1 MASFTE
7 LVNGMKTAFRSGKT
21 KSYEWR
27 RQQLEG
33 VLKLMDEN
41 REEIT
46 DALKKDLH
54 KPKLEAV
61 VFEIDFCRNDLIETM
76 NNLKEWMKP
85 EKVKKSLANF
95 MDTCY
100 IQKEPFGVALVIGAW
115 NYPIQLT
122 IMPMVGAIAA
132 GNCVLL
138 KPSEVSWNT
147 AQLLEKLIPKYLD
160 NDCVK
165 VVNGGVAETTA
176 LLKERYDYVFYT
188 GNTFVGKIV
197 MKAASEY
204 LTPVTLE
211 LGGKSPVYVDK
222 NCDLKAVA
230 NRLMWGKT
238 CNAGQTCIAPDYV
251 MCTKDVQEQL
261 IQSMKTTLGEFFP
274 DDPSKS
280 ESYGRMVNSRHFQR
294 VKKMIDSNQDSIAIG
309 GDTNEKD
316 NYISPTIL
324 KDIKFT
330 DAAMNEEIFGPVLP
344 IIPVANEDDAIEHIV
359 SGEKPLAMYV
369 FSNDNTV
376 KDKFRNSTSSG
387 GLVIND
393 TMMHAGVMTLPFGGV
408 GNSGMGAYHGK
419 LTFDTFSHNR
429 ACLERELKMESL
441 QSIRYPPYTQ
451 RKMGNI
457 RWATTKKLKGRSFM
471 SYVPF
476 FVIGTIAAYVIK
488 VFGLHNKLPFFNE

>member
-85 EKVKKSLANF
+85 EKVKKSLMNL
-95 MDTCY
+95 MDTAY
-100 IQKEPFGVALVIGAW
+100 IKKEPYGVALVIGAW

-122 IMPMVGAIAA
+122 IMPLFGALAA

-330 DAAMNEEIFGPVLP
+330 DAAMNEE
-344 IIPVANEDDAIEHIV
+344 
-359 SGEKPLAMYV
+359 V
-369 FSNDNTV
+369 F
-376 KDKFRNSTSSG
+376 KR
-387 GLVIND
+387 I
-393 TMMHAGVMTLPFGGV
+393 
-408 GNSGMGAYHGK
+408 
-419 LTFDTFSHNR
+419 
-429 ACLERELKMESL
+429 
-441 QSIRYPPYTQ
+441 
-451 RKMGNI
+451 
-457 RWATTKKLKGRSFM
+457 
-471 SYVPF
+471 
-476 FVIGTIAAYVIK
+476 
-488 VFGLHNKLPFFNE
+488 

>member
-100 IQKEPFGVALVIGAW
+100 IQKEPFGVAMVIGAW

-344 IIPVANEDDAIEHIV
+344 IIPVGNEDDAIEHIV

-369 FSNDNTV
+369 FTNDNTV

-441 QSIRYPPYTQ
+441 QSIRYPPYTD
-451 RKMGNI
+451 KN
-457 RWATTKKLKGRSFM
+457 LN
-471 SYVPF
+471 
-476 FVIGTIAAYVIK
+476 VIGWLSK
-488 VFGLHNKLPFFNE
+488 KNPKKGGFFSFLGF

>member
-85 EKVKKSLANF
+85 EKVKKSLMNL
-95 MDTCY
+95 MDTAY
-100 IQKEPFGVALVIGAW
+100 IKKEPYGVALVIGAW

-122 IMPMVGAIAA
+122 IMPLFGALAA

-280 ESYGRMVNSRHFQR
+280 ESYGRMT

-344 IIPVANEDDAIEHIV
+344 IIPVGNEDDAIEHIV

-369 FSNDNTV
+369 FTNDNTV

-457 RWATTKKLKGRSFM
+457 RWATTKKLKGRSLM

-476 FVIGTIAAYVIK
+476 FVIGTIAAYIIK